1 MTFTIPTDPQWR
13 TFLLEDLP
21 KVRIEQENTGF
32 LKISQLA
39 RDYRERKA
47 RSCKSGACRSVFR
60 LFKTLKGDLDMRLT
74 GQGTGRKLG
83 KYPVAIDARNRQNP
97 ATFELEKCVVLL
109 RRASI
114 VTRRSLVV
122 QFF

>member
-1 MTFTIPTDPQWR
+1 M
-13 TFLLEDLP
+13 
-21 KVRIEQENTGF
+21 RIEQETQGF
-32 LKISQLA
+32 LKISQLT
-39 RDYRERKA
+39 RDYRELNV
-47 RSCKSGACRSVFR
+47 RSCKSSPLRSVFG

-83 KYPVAIDARNRQNP
+83 KYPVAIEARNRQNP
-97 ATFELEKCVVLL
+97 ATLELEKFVVLL

-122 QFF
+122 KFF